1 MTPEQEAMLSFVYSV
16 VLGHEAGTMV
26 VLIMM
31 LVSAIEDGVKTLI
44 RKFRS
49 KRVDKD

>member
-16 VLGHEAGTMV
+16 VLGHEVGTMI

-31 LVSAIEDGVKTLI
+31 LVSAIEDWVKTLI
-44 RKFRS
+44 RKFRP
-49 KRVDKD
+49 KHIGKD